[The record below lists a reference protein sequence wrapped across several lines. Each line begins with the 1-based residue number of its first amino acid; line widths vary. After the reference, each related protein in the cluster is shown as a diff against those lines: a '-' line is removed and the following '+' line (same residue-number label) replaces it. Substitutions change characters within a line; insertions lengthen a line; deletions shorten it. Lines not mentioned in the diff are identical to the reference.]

1 VFRIWCLEFAQVID
15 IMSNTLYQTL
25 NTKHEILN
33 TYSENG
39 NYRMGDKR
47 LPGILILILL
57 LLAACVSDPQLQDQ
71 NALLNKELKHVRL
84 ELYRAEEKIKSLD
97 AQLVQLEQTQK
108 DCCEELADLKA
119 KNTYLKNINSQLS
132 QNVERLNNDL
142 KKKKSVI
149 KLQDKVIRLL
159 DDTKKTIANSL
170 RDEIAA
176 QDIEI
181 VEMED
186 TLKVVFIDKILF
198 DSGSAEINE
207 RGRQLLLAMAESIRD
222 HNDENIVVRGH
233 TDYLPLGPNLKEKF
247 PSNWELS
254 VSRATAVVR
263 FLQKEGRLQPERLS
277 ACGYSFYR
285 PVASNKNREGRRQ
298 NRRIEIILGPSK

>member
-1 VFRIWCLEFAQVID
+1 
-15 IMSNTLYQTL
+15 M
-25 NTKHEILN
+25 
-33 TYSENG
+33 G
-39 NYRMGDKR
+39 NKR
-47 LPGILILILL
+47 FPGILILVPL
-57 LLAACVSDPQLQDQ
+57 LLAACISDPQLQDQ
-71 NALLNKELKHVRL
+71 NALLNKELKHVRF
-84 ELYRAEEKIKSLD
+84 ELYQAEEKIKSLD
-97 AQLVQLEQTQK
+97 AQLVQLEDTQK
-108 DCCEELADLKA
+108 SRYEELEDMKA

-132 QNVERLNNDL
+132 QNLERLNNDL

-159 DDTKKTIANSL
+159 DDTKKTIATSL
-170 RDEIAA
+170 KDEIAA

-198 DSGSAEINE
+198 DSGSVEINE
-207 RGRQLLLAMAESIRD
+207 KGKQLLLALAESIRD
-222 HNDENIVVRGH
+222 HNDERIVVEGH
-233 TDYLPLGPNLKEKF
+233 TDNLPLGPTLREKF

-254 VSRATAVVR
+254 VARATAVVR
-263 FLQKEGRLQPERLS
+263 FLQKEGRLQPQRIS

-298 NRRIEIILGPSK
+298 NRRIEIILGPSSKVKDLKIKN

>member
-1 VFRIWCLEFAQVID
+1 
-15 IMSNTLYQTL
+15 
-25 NTKHEILN
+25 
-33 TYSENG
+33 
-39 NYRMGDKR
+39 MGDR
-47 LPGILILILL
+47 RFITAFSLVIL

-71 NALLNKELKHVRL
+71 NVLLNTELRHIRV
-84 ELYRAEEKIKSLD
+84 ELYEAQEKIKSLD
-97 AQLVQLEQTQK
+97 AQLVQLAQAQK
-108 DCCEELADLKA
+108 DCSGNLADLKA
-119 KNTYLKNINSQLS
+119 KNTYLKNINLQLS

-159 DDTKKTIANSL
+159 DDTKKTIATSL
-170 RDEIAA
+170 KDEIAT

-181 VEMED
+181 VETED

-207 RGRQLLLAMAESIRD
+207 KGKQLLLVVAESIRA
-222 HNDENIVVRGH
+222 HKDESILVEGH
-233 TDYLPLGPNLKEKF
+233 TDNLPLGPTLKQKF

-254 VSRATAVVR
+254 VARAAAVVR
-263 FLQKEGRLQPERLS
+263 FLQKEGRLQPERL
-277 ACGYSFYR
+277 AAHGYSFYR

-298 NRRIEIILGPSK
+298 NRRIEIILGPSSK